1 MEAKRIEDHTC
12 SACSTCT
19 IALGVQD
26 RQWDSCRT
34 ELVAET
40 RETKRTH
47 EQMRLLLSRDAVL
60 SQFGPNEPGSSP
72 W

>member
-1 MEAKRIEDHTC
+1 MELIEDQIC
-12 SACSTCT
+12 AACRTWT
-19 IALGVQD
+19 IAPGVQD
-26 RQWDSCRT
+26 RGCDLCRT
-34 ELVAET
+34 RLVAQT

-60 SQFGPNEPGSSP
+60 SRFGPSEPASSP